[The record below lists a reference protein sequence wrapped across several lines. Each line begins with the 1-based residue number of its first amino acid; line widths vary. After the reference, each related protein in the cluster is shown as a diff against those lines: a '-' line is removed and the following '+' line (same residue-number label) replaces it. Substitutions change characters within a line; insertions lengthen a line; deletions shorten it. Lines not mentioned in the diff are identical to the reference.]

1 MRKSRERCFQTL
13 RVIEVIDS
21 MKKKSTEQEQYIFK
35 IDLMKGQTFCLEKL
49 LEFYI
54 VFYIYIVSSTH
65 YTLSAQTM

>member
-1 MRKSRERCFQTL
+1 MFSDSKSNWSNWQYE
-13 RVIEVIDS
+13 
-21 MKKKSTEQEQYIFK
+21 KKSTEQEQYIFK